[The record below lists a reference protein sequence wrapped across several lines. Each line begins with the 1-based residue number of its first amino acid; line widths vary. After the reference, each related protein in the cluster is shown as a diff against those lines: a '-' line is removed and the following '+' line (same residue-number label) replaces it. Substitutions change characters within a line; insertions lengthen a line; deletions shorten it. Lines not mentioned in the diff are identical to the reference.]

1 MKKKK
6 QTFKNIVR
14 QIHLWLGLSSGLV
27 VVIVALTGAMYVFE
41 EEGRQ
46 LFQHKYYHIPESNIN
61 IPRLPVDKMQET
73 VTARYPK
80 EKITSI
86 RFQETKDAA
95 FIFFME
101 KRYVSVDPTTAQIIG
116 VRNKNADFFTVILK
130 IHMELYMGEVGK
142 EIIRWNVLIFFLM
155 CVSGLI
161 LWFPKQLKFF
171 KQATRINFKT
181 KNYKRLNWDLHSVLG
196 FYALLFL
203 TVISLTGMFW
213 VFDTAKEVAAGI
225 FGGTTEYNAK
235 RKPIKPESMGHFTLQ
250 DAYNAATQDF
260 PGAKETFITPYN
272 DKDANIRITMR
283 YPYSIIRKQNTL
295 YYSANTGKLVF
306 SELYKNY
313 TGYAAVARTN
323 FDFHTGRIRALGIGS
338 KIVYFL
344 VALIAASLPITGFL
358 VWWGRKKKKKLP
370 APAKHRIVK
379 TVKVSPMIEKEE
391 AVKNFSAN

>member
-1 MKKKK
+1 M
-6 QTFKNIVR
+6 
-14 QIHLWLGLSSGLV
+14 H
-27 VVIVALTGAMYVFE
+27 
-41 EEGRQ
+41 
-46 LFQHKYYHIPESNIN
+46 
-61 IPRLPVDKMQET
+61 ET
-73 VTARYPK
+73 VTTRYPK

-101 KRYVSVDPTTAQIIG
+101 KRLVSVDPTTAQIIG

-130 IHMELYMGEVGK
+130 VHMELYMGEVGK

-196 FYALLFL
+196 FYALLVLF
-203 TVISLTGMFW
+203 VISLTGMFW
-213 VFDTAKEVAAGI
+213 VFDTAKTITAAI
-225 FGGTTEYNAK
+225 AGGTTEYNAK
-235 RKPIKPESMGHFTLQ
+235 RKPIQPETMGHFTLQ

-272 DKDANIRITMR
+272 DKDATIRVIMR

-295 YYSANTGKLVF
+295 YYSANSGKLVF
-306 SELYKNY
+306 SELYKDY

-323 FDFHTGRIRALGIGS
+323 FDFHTGRIRALGMGS
-338 KIVYFL
+338 KIIYFL

-358 VWWGRKKKKKLP
+358 VWWGRKKKKKLA
-370 APAKHRIVK
+370 APPKRK
-379 TVKVSPMIEKEE
+379 MVKVFNIQPMESY
-391 AVKNFSAN
+391 SAN